1 MSEPREPHEPGDLG
15 ARRLEEVFLG
25 EAAHLTREEV
35 EATSVDFSAEQIR
48 GLWRALGFADPA
60 PDERRFTAADVEAVR
75 RSQRLV
81 HDDLIASGIT
91 EPVVR
96 AVGQAMSRL
105 AEAQT
110 QVVTEQLA
118 VDPALVQLGQDDP
131 DELIRQVGERFAYL
145 LPELEW
151 LIAYAWR
158 RHMLAAVQ
166 RAVAGA
172 PVGRS
177 DHTTRAVG
185 FCDIVDYTRAVR
197 DMTSE
202 HLSELVATFEQI
214 ASDIVIRGGG
224 LVVKTLGDE
233 VMFTTVDPVQ
243 AARTGLA
250 LSAAFAA
257 HEIVPAVRVGLAYGP
272 TLAYGGDIFGPVV
285 NIASRCTGIARPGS
299 VVCDRELAQQL
310 EKAIA
315 DPSRDIDF
323 TLTRQHAM
331 RVRGYAHLVPYAI
344 HPRTDPLTAAS

>member
-1 MSEPREPHEPGDLG
+1 MVEPPAPQGPPES
-15 ARRLEEVFLG
+15 ARLRSRLLEEVFLG

-60 PDERRFTAADVEAVR
+60 PDEQRFTAADVEAVQ

-81 HDDLIASGIT
+81 GDSLIASGIS

-110 QVVTEQLA
+110 QIVTEQLA
-118 VDPALVQLGQDDP
+118 IDPALVELGQNDP
-131 DELIRQVGERFAYL
+131 DELVRQIGERFAQL

-151 LIAYAWR
+151 LIAFAWR

-166 RAVAGA
+166 RALAGA
-172 PVGRS
+172 SVGGS

-202 HLSELVATFEQI
+202 HLSELVAAFEQI
-214 ASDIVIRGGG
+214 AYDIVIRGGG
-224 LVVKTLGDE
+224 RVVKTLGDE
-233 VMFTTVDPVQ
+233 VMFTVFDPVQ
-243 AARTGLA
+243 AARIGLA
-250 LSAAFAA
+250 LSAAFAE
-257 HEIVPAVRVGLAYGP
+257 HEIVPSVRVGLAYGP

-299 VVCDRELAQQL
+299 VVCDRDLAQQL
-310 EKAIA
+310 EKAITHRA
-315 DPSRDIDF
+315 AGVDF
-323 TLTRQHAM
+323 SVTRQHAM
-331 RVRGYAHLVPYAI
+331 RVRGYEHLVPYAI
-344 HPRTDPLTAAS
+344 HPQTARS